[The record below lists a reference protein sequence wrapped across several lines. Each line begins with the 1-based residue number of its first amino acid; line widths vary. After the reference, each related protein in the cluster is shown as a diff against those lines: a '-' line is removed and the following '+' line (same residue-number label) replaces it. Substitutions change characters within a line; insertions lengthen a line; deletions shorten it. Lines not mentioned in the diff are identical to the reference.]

1 MENLIKNIKHKF
13 NLTDYSILN
22 DIRNYI
28 EEQIEI
34 VKLDEIESQ
43 KIILAIDE
51 ICTNLIKHALNNF
64 ETTNDNSSINFS
76 QENEN
81 KNLIEIKI
89 EIYDNKIIFSIKD
102 NTKAFNLTNLPITDM
117 NNYFKLFKSGGL
129 GVQIVKLVMDKI
141 EYLPADTNNQYNE
154 LLLYKNLNYSK

>member
-1 MENLIKNIKHKF
+1 MEKLIKNIKHEF
-13 NLTDYSILN
+13 NLTDYSILL

-43 KIILAIDE
+43 KIVLAIDE
-51 ICTNLIKHALNNF
+51 ICTNLIKHALNNNQNNYQDKK
-64 ETTNDNSSINFS
+64 EYTI
-76 QENEN
+76 ENG
-81 KNLIEIKI
+81 KDNLIEINI
-89 EIYDNKIIFSIKD
+89 EIYENKIIFSIKD
-102 NTKAFNLTNLPITDM
+102 NTQAFNLLNLPITDM

-141 EYLPADTNNQYNE
+141 EYLPANSNNQYNE